1 MRGRDASDADGK
13 QRVWTPA
20 EIRKAVA
27 LVAGVATG
35 AVGLYLV
42 FATVVDGGVIDLGG
56 AVLQGQIDRG
66 TTGLL
71 VTFIGLL
78 LVIWSAR
85 GIDEYRR

>member
-1 MRGRDASDADGK
+1 MRGREASDADGS

-20 EIRKAVA
+20 EIRKVVA

-42 FATVVDGGVIDLGG
+42 FATVIDGGVIDLGG
-56 AVLQGQIDRG
+56 AVLQAQIDRG
-66 TTGLL
+66 TTGLV
-71 VTFIGLL
+71 VTLIGLL